1 MSISYE
7 QVLSDVLG
15 LLDELSNDWE
25 YEGTVTPDTGLLTD
39 MGFESLELVVLG
51 VSIQE
56 QYKLT
61 IPFPEFLAEL
71 GERKADDIFVK
82 DLVRFIHHHV
92 GDAVAG
98 GLR

>member
-1 MSISYE
+1 MNISYE

-25 YEGTVTPDTGLLTD
+25 YEGTVTPETGLLTD

-51 VSIQE
+51 VAIQE
-56 QYKLT
+56 QYKQT
-61 IPFPEFLAEL
+61 IPFPEFLADL
-71 GERKADDIFVK
+71 GERKVDDIFVK
-82 DLVRFIHHHV
+82 DLVQFIYQHV
-92 GDAVAG
+92 GQAVAG

>member
-1 MSISYE
+1 MNISYE
-7 QVLSDVLG
+7 QVLSDVLS
-15 LLDELSNDWE
+15 LLDELGNDWE
-25 YEGTVTPDTGLLTD
+25 YEGTVTAETGLLTD

-56 QYKLT
+56 QYKQT
-61 IPFPEFLAEL
+61 IPFPEFLTEL

-82 DLVRFIHHHV
+82 DLVQFIHQHV
-92 GDAVAG
+92 GQAVVG

>member
-25 YEGTVTPDTGLLTD
+25 YEGTVTPETGLLTD

-51 VSIQE
+51 VAIQE
-56 QYKLT
+56 QYKIT
-61 IPFPEFLAEL
+61 KPFPEFLADL
-71 GERKADDIFVK
+71 GERKVEDVFVK
-82 DLVRFIHHHV
+82 DLVQCIHQHV
-92 GDAVAG
+92 GQAMVG

>member
-7 QVLSDVLG
+7 QVLSDVLS
-15 LLDELSNDWE
+15 LLDELGNDWE

-51 VSIQE
+51 VAIQE
-56 QYKLT
+56 QYKIT
-61 IPFPEFLAEL
+61 IPFPEFLADL
-71 GERKADDIFVK
+71 GERKVEDVFVK
-82 DLVRFIHHHV
+82 DLVQFIHQHV
-92 GDAVAG
+92 GQAMVG

>member
-25 YEGTVTPDTGLLTD
+25 YEGTVTPETGLLTD
-39 MGFESLELVVLG
+39 MGFESLELVILG
-51 VSIQE
+51 IEIQD
-56 QYKLT
+56 QYKQT

-71 GERKADDIFVK
+71 GERKAEDIFVK
-82 DLVRFIHHHV
+82 DLVRFIHQHV
-92 GDAVAG
+92 GQAVVG

>member
-25 YEGTVTPDTGLLTD
+25 YEGTVTPETGLLTD

-51 VSIQE
+51 VAIQE
-56 QYKLT
+56 RYKIT
-61 IPFPEFLAEL
+61 IPFPEFLADL
-71 GERKADDIFVK
+71 GERKVEDVFVK
-82 DLVRFIHHHV
+82 DLVQFIHQHV
-92 GDAVAG
+92 GQAMVG